1 MSIRVNV
8 RMFKI
13 MRTPIKLGVHTC
25 ATYTNCLH
33 RERIFFSSIAHVYE
47 GIQNEEGVMNVDIN
61 KLI

>member
-1 MSIRVNV
+1 MSILVNV

-13 MRTPIKLGVHTC
+13 MRTPIKLGVRMY
-25 ATYTNCLH
+25 ATYTSCLP